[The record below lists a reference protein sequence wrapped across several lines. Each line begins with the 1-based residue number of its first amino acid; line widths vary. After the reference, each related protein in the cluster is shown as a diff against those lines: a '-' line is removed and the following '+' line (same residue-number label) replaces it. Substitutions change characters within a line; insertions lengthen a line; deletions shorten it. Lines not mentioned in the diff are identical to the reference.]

1 LKQFFQGSKVKLL
14 YPELVKAGGLDCSCW
29 TSGKYAEEAL
39 WIVKANLP
47 DDIMPARKGTA
58 F

>member
-1 LKQFFQGSKVKLL
+1 LIVPAGLL
-14 YPELVKAGGLDCSCW
+14 E
-29 TSGKYAEEAL
+29 KYAEEAL